1 MTKKGLVAIAALL
14 ALLLPSGAYA
24 QALVAQGDSPQ
35 WLKDRRYTE
44 GVGVREGDFEL
55 HPGIAGEVGY
65 DSNWFM
71 RSNGSGFQNSGGAP
85 AFAPPIPALV
95 FRVSPSLYL
104 STLGAQ
110 RREGDLVSQPPS
122 VRFRAGINAT

>member
-1 MTKKGLVAIAALL
+1 
-14 ALLLPSGAYA
+14 
-24 QALVAQGDSPQ
+24 
-35 WLKDRRYTE
+35 
-44 GVGVREGDFEL
+44 
-55 HPGIAGEVGY
+55 
-65 DSNWFM
+65 M

-122 VRFRAGINAT
+122 VRFRAGIRQAIAEIEARRVPAFAKSLETLDGQSTDALVHGELSNAASGDEIVEQILSAKRWKVEST

>member
-35 WLKDRRYTE
+35 WLKDRRYAE
-44 GVGVREGDFEL
+44 GVGVREGDLEL

-65 DSNWFM
+65 DSNWFL
-71 RSNGSGFQNSGGAP
+71 RSSSAIGQDSRQGP
-85 AFAPPIPALV
+85 EP
-95 FRVSPSLYL
+95 R
-104 STLGAQ
+104 
-110 RREGDLVSQPPS
+110 
-122 VRFRAGINAT
+122 